1 VDSQLQLLIDLQAI
15 DTRIAGLETEAARL
29 PKQIEAIQAVVATA
43 RKTVDDLKTRL
54 DAARKN
60 IRAKEKDLDV
70 SAAKRTKAE
79 ARLYEVKTNR
89 EYSAALV
96 EIEDIKQE
104 KSGIEEEILALMET
118 QERVAVEVKEAETR
132 LRRVESDSQAEEATA
147 REQFRGVEAALAAAR
162 GERATLVK
170 GVPALLLGSYD
181 RILKARGG
189 LAIAQ
194 ALALPPSF
202 ICAGCRVSIRPQA
215 MQELRAQDQLLMCES
230 CGRYLYWR
238 EPAGPNA

>member
-1 VDSQLQLLIDLQAI
+1 VDPQLQLLIDLQAV
-15 DTRIAGLETEAARL
+15 DTRIAGLEAEAARL
-29 PKQIEAIQAVVATA
+29 PKQIEAIQATA
-43 RKTVDDLKTRL
+43 AKVQKAVDDLKGRQ
-54 DAARKN
+54 DAARKS

-89 EYSAALV
+89 EYSAVLV

-104 KSGIEEEILALMET
+104 KARIEEEILALMET
-118 QERVAVEVKEAETR
+118 QERVAIDVRDTEAQ
-132 LRRVESDSQAEEATA
+132 LLRVETEGRAEEATI
-147 REQFRGVEAALAAAR
+147 REQLRGVETTLAEARAQRAALAQQ
-162 GERATLVK
+162 
-170 GVPALLLGSYD
+170 VPSSLLGSYD

-194 ALALPPSF
+194 AMPPNY
-202 ICAGCRVSIRPQA
+202 ICAGCRMAIRPQA

-238 EPAGPNA
+238 EPN